1 MKTLSIF
8 HFLFLAAATAAS
20 GQAVEPFTL
29 IKPTHPNPTNT
40 VSFSLHESRL
50 TQLHDSR
57 SEKLSFNVPVTVVNG
72 DSIKTEHIHIR
83 GTSSSQL
90 RRKSLNIKLHKKA
103 VFYEQND
110 TFSLKKF
117 YAVSM
122 NMDKN
127 YIRNKISYKV
137 LGFMNI
143 TIPSS
148 SYANLLINNK
158 SEGLY
163 MIFDPPEEFAIKE
176 RNATVVIR
184 RLHNETMD
192 DMAYDGIAS
201 KDAAEFRKKF
211 QSIYKEI
218 IHKHKGEELY
228 QKLGEVLDLNGYF
241 TWLAYNHLFQNG
253 DYSDELYLMWN
264 KSSKRFEIIPWD
276 FDDLLHAQPHEG
288 FEKRNAILHDKLIFS
303 SEDALD
309 VKIAN
314 DDFLYRKYLQ
324 AYKQFLEK
332 LAPSVLNGILNSV
345 YQDVYPY
352 YLQSDIVAQAQYDQG
367 GATDMTKL
375 EEDIQK
381 IAQFINSKVAIHQGK
396 IERLLKGMEGT
407 R

>member
-1 MKTLSIF
+1 MKSLPI
-8 HFLFLAAATAAS
+8 FLFFATAAS
-20 GQAVEPFTL
+20 GQGIDIFTL
-29 IKPTHPNPTNT
+29 TKPTHNNPTNT
-40 VSFSLHESRL
+40 ISFSLPESRV
-50 TQLHDSR
+50 TQLHESR
-57 SEKLSFNVPVTVVNG
+57 SEKLSFNVPVIVVNG

-103 VFYEQND
+103 IFYEQND
-110 TFSLKKF
+110 TFSVKKF

-137 LGFMNI
+137 LDYMNI

-163 MIFDPPEEFAIKE
+163 MVFDPPAEFAMKE

-192 DMAYDGIAS
+192 DMAYDGISS

-218 IHKHKGEELY
+218 IRKHKGEELY
-228 QKLGEVLDLNGYF
+228 QKLGEVLDLDGYF

-264 KSSKRFEIIPWD
+264 KSSNRFEIIPWD
-276 FDDLLHAQPHEG
+276 FDDLLHTQPHEG
-288 FEKRNAILHDKLIFS
+288 FENRNATLHDKLIFS

-309 VKIAN
+309 VTVAN
-314 DDFLYRKYLQ
+314 DDFLYLKFLQ
-324 AYKQFLEK
+324 VYQQFLEK
-332 LAPSVLNGILNSV
+332 LTPTVLNGILNSV

-352 YLQSDIVAQAQYDQG
+352 FLQPEIISQSKYDQVG
-367 GATDMTKL
+367 PTDMIKL
-375 EEDIQK
+375 EEDILK
-381 IAQFINSKVAIHQGK
+381 IAQFINNKVAMHQKK
-396 IERLLKGMEGT
+396 IEKLLSGVKTSEK
-407 R
+407 